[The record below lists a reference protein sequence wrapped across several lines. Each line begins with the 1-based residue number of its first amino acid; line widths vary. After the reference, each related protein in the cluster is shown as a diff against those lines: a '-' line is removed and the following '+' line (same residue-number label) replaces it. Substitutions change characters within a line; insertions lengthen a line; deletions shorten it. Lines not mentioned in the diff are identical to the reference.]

1 MDPVF
6 LYLTL
11 YNNTTGFPKKQ
22 LGTLSSKDGNG
33 NENVEKTTYKENNNL
48 ARASPFFVLFFPVFA
63 RYDVK
68 MPNFAF

>member
-22 LGTLSSKDGNG
+22 LGTLSSNDGDG
-33 NENVEKTTYKENNNL
+33 NENVEKTIYKQNNNL

-63 RYDVK
+63 RLRRK
-68 MPNFAF
+68 NA

>member
-22 LGTLSSKDGNG
+22 LGTLSSNDGDG
-33 NENVEKTTYKENNNL
+33 NENVEKTIYKQNNNL
-48 ARASPFFVLFFPVFA
+48 ARTSPFFVLFFPVFA